1 MRKII
6 IHTLCAAL
14 SFPCFAAPLG
24 GGVERIINVA
34 VNANLPPYQFSDGRG
49 LAGAHI
55 AILDKIASD
64 RNYRVRYFLKDSDA
78 ACLAALRKGD
88 VDAILGVNR
97 VNAAGPGIAVSDIL
111 TSTSLC
117 MVVRSDLMRRNQ
129 QEKRPF
135 PTSAAVELDS
145 APYTMISNLGITTYL
160 ALGDQQR
167 VFDALR
173 DGTVDAAVAVKDCA
187 LFRIDQVGGSDRFTI
202 IHNYLGYVSY
212 AVALRAEDRE
222 LLRVLNDGISR
233 IRAGHEYE
241 AILKRWLVADEDPR
255 LWRTLR
261 SLGVAFAVAL
271 LVSGAYVFISLRIR
285 TAMKRQVEAQTEE
298 IQEANRKLERQ
309 LRQIRD
315 ENDLR
320 NSIIKYSPN
329 AMILVGADRR
339 VGLMNKSA
347 QLMTGVSRGGGGA
360 PLQSLP
366 VFREVVEKAGPR
378 VFEPGAAVE
387 NGRLRLNSKSYRYT
401 MHQVILDGEISGV
414 LIMVQDVTKEDQE
427 AQVEFEKDKNRS
439 LARLVA
445 GIAHEI
451 RNPLMS
457 IRTFATVIG
466 SRGEDREVQRSFA
479 EYVPGEVDRINRL
492 IENMICYSKPA
503 NRQVGRC
510 EVAGIVQECVGL
522 ISPSISSKGIRLSTG
537 IGEGLAISVDRDQV
551 KQVLIN
557 LLINSV
563 EAIER
568 KLAQSDRAELLDIS
582 VRAWDVDD
590 SVILEVR
597 DEGSGMTAEELRCCA
612 EPFYTTKGT
621 GTGLGLTLC
630 KQYLEEN
637 AARLDVTSEEGRYTR
652 ITITFPRS
660 PREVPN
666 PDSR

>member
-1 MRKII
+1 M
-6 IHTLCAAL
+6 
-14 SFPCFAAPLG
+14 
-24 GGVERIINVA
+24 
-34 VNANLPPYQFSDGRG
+34 
-49 LAGAHI
+49 
-55 AILDKIASD
+55 
-64 RNYRVRYFLKDSDA
+64 
-78 ACLAALRKGD
+78 
-88 VDAILGVNR
+88 
-97 VNAAGPGIAVSDIL
+97 
-111 TSTSLC
+111 
-117 MVVRSDLMRRNQ
+117 
-129 QEKRPF
+129 
-135 PTSAAVELDS
+135 
-145 APYTMISNLGITTYL
+145 
-160 ALGDQQR
+160 
-167 VFDALR
+167 
-173 DGTVDAAVAVKDCA
+173 
-187 LFRIDQVGGSDRFTI
+187 
-202 IHNYLGYVSY
+202 
-212 AVALRAEDRE
+212 
-222 LLRVLNDGISR
+222 
-233 IRAGHEYE
+233 
-241 AILKRWLVADEDPR
+241 
-255 LWRTLR
+255 
-261 SLGVAFAVAL
+261 
-271 LVSGAYVFISLRIR
+271 
-285 TAMKRQVEAQTEE
+285 
-298 IQEANRKLERQ
+298 
-309 LRQIRD
+309 
-315 ENDLR
+315 
-320 NSIIKYSPN
+320 
-329 AMILVGADRR
+329 
-339 VGLMNKSA
+339 
-347 QLMTGVSRGGGGA
+347 
-360 PLQSLP
+360 
-366 VFREVVEKAGPR
+366 
-378 VFEPGAAVE
+378 E
-387 NGRLRLNSKSYRYT
+387 NGRLRLDSKSYRYT